1 MVVCMASLQR
11 SIHGQKVDC
20 QVEGWQNIND
30 FENVLGGPSMNMI
43 IIDWK
48 GLAPCFADGN
58 PHPYCGCE
66 FSYCYFSIKLLLQ
79 YIIL

>member
-11 SIHGQKVDC
+11 SIHGQKVCC

-43 IIDWK
+43 IIILKWV
-48 GLAPCFADGN
+48 
-58 PHPYCGCE
+58 
-66 FSYCYFSIKLLLQ
+66 LLLVLLMV
-79 YIIL
+79 IPMLIVVAIPKLTHPIAILWH